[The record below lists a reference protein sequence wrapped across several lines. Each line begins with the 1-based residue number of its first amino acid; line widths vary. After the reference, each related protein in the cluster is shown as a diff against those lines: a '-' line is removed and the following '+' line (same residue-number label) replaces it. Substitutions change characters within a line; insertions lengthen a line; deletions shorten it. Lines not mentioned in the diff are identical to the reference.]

1 MLAKMV
7 ENLSPRKRKAVVDL
21 CDRNLKQRKEQEK
34 DRKKRCD
41 AFTGE
46 VKMVQNFY
54 ARDDISRMLPGK
66 KDYVSVKQADGKR
79 EHRQK
84 GVLLLK
90 IGEAHKLFKEES
102 SVKIGKSKFA
112 ELRPPQVLPSSS
124 FDEGV
129 CICKDPW
136 AIKTWHI

>member
-1 MLAKMV
+1 MV

-21 CDRNLKQRKEQEK
+21 CDSNLKQRKEQEK
-34 DRKKRCD
+34 DREKRCD

-66 KDYVSVKQADGKR
+66 KDYVSVKQADGKI

-129 CICKDPW
+129 CICKYPW

>member
-21 CDRNLKQRKEQEK
+21 CDSNLQQRKEQEK

-46 VKMVQNFY
+46 VKLVQNFY

-79 EHRQK
+79 EHRQE

-112 ELRPPQVLPSSS
+112 EL
-124 FDEGV
+124 
-129 CICKDPW
+129 
-136 AIKTWHI
+136 

>member
-21 CDRNLKQRKEQEK
+21 CDSNLKQRKVQEK
-34 DRKKRCD
+34 DREKRCD

-79 EHRQK
+79 EHRQE
-84 GVLLLK
+84 GLLLLK

-124 FDEGV
+124 FDEEV
-129 CICKDPW
+129 CICKYPW

>member
-1 MLAKMV
+1 MV

-21 CDRNLKQRKEQEK
+21 CDSNLKQRKEQEK

-41 AFTGE
+41 TFTGE
-46 VKMVQNFY
+46 VNMVQNFY

-66 KDYVSVKQADGKR
+66 KDNMSVKQADGKR
-79 EHRQK
+79 EHRQE

-90 IGEAHKLFKEES
+90 IGEAHNLFKEES
-102 SVKIGKSKFA
+102 SVKIFGKSTFA

-129 CICKDPW
+129 CICKYPW